1 VQEVSLSL
9 SHLITVDVN
18 ESPAMYL
25 KVNPKVLK
33 ATEDVDLKLLAKL
46 DYIND
51 IALVSPSLEAI

>member
-1 VQEVSLSL
+1 MQEVSLSL

-25 KVNPKVLK
+25 NVNQKVLK

-51 IALVSPSLEAI
+51 IALVSPSLETI

>member
-1 VQEVSLSL
+1 MQEVSLSL

-25 KVNPKVLK
+25 NVNQKVLK

>member
-1 VQEVSLSL
+1 
-9 SHLITVDVN
+9 
-18 ESPAMYL
+18 MYL
-25 KVNPKVLK
+25 NVNQKVLK